1 VTLWDTDA
9 ELPVGGIRTYGSAM
23 LAPAINYAQK
33 LAMSNWP
40 FNQGGQSRATTARL
54 RKRSG
59 TNYPHHFEIEKTRI
73 QLEGRTNF
81 TRFQRV
87 WNWLILAVAHGVA
100 ALWLT
105 GCNSLPPNT
114 TLDAQQQLILDKQVQ
129 PMSRNEVI
137 IAVKECTSSGLR
149 AVMLYG
155 KRKINNYTTRHC
167 GGRYL
172 RP

>member
-1 VTLWDTDA
+1 MHKNLQTFKGINMKR
-9 ELPVGGIRTYGSAM
+9 LP
-23 LAPAINYAQK
+23 
-33 LAMSNWP
+33 
-40 FNQGGQSRATTARL
+40 
-54 RKRSG
+54 
-59 TNYPHHFEIEKTRI
+59 FEIEGPYRAKF
-73 QLEGRTNF
+73 N
-81 TRFQRV
+81 RFQRV
-87 WNWLILAVAHGVA
+87 WNWLILAVAIGVA

-155 KRKINNYTTRHC
+155 KRKINNYTTDIVVDVTC
-167 GGRYL
+167 APKY
-172 RP
+172 